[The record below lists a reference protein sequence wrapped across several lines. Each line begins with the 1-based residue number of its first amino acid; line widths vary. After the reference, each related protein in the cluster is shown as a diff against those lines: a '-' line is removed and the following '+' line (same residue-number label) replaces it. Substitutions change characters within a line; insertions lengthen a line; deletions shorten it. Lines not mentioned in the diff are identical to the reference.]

1 MATTLSKDFA
11 AIFSIVFFGG
21 LFLFIC
27 IISAIKAVRDRK
39 KIKKFIKA
47 KEEAMRAVRLKR
59 QAYVNM
65 GQIEE
70 SPKHVNYVIYNT
82 NTGNGPSA
90 NHNSAPVN
98 GGLIVQSEYSNAIQN
113 NKKTS
118 PNNED
123 ASNLQYH
130 CDGYS
135 PRDSVYSID
144 TSLRHIASMESLTDD
159 VMKSIN
165 KRDLQKLKQEK
176 NSKNDNLQ
184 QSCPQSTYSSSPSS
198 ANLKLPEDYVTATKT
213 LRRYSYQVACAES
226 TLEKTQP
233 QFAKSEAIIKAYK
246 SNNIAFENVAF
257 NSDRN
262 P

>member
-1 MATTLSKDFA
+1 MAALSQDFA

-27 IISAIKAVRDRK
+27 IVSAIKAVRDRR
-39 KIKKFIKA
+39 KIKKFLKA

-70 SPKHVNYVIYNT
+70 SPKHVNHVIYNT

-90 NHNSAPVN
+90 SQNSTPVN
-98 GGLIVQSEYSNAIQN
+98 GGLIVKSEYSNASQN
-113 NKKTS
+113 NNKTS
-118 PNNED
+118 SNYED

-144 TSLRHIASMESLTDD
+144 TSLRHIASIESLTDD

-165 KRDLQKLKQEK
+165 EQDLQKLKNEK
-176 NSKNDNLQ
+176 TLNSKSDN
-184 QSCPQSTYSSSPSS
+184 SYPQSICSSSPNS

-226 TLEKTQP
+226 TLERTQP

-246 SNNIAFENVAF
+246 SNNIVFENVAF